1 MLQRSAE
8 RDTGSG
14 CAIYVGFQE
23 MLRRSK
29 GMIKSWIKPLFIIAG
44 LYDGLLALAFLF
56 FANEIFQGFGVEAPN
71 HPAYIKFPALLLLIF
86 AAMFLRIA
94 GDPVKHRELML
105 YGVGLKIAYSGTAF
119 WYQFTQGISFMWIP
133 WAWADLVFL
142 VLFLM
147 AWKSTAPN
155 HGATAV

>member
-1 MLQRSAE
+1 MN
-8 RDTGSG
+8 
-14 CAIYVGFQE
+14 
-23 MLRRSK
+23 
-29 GMIKSWIKPLFIIAG
+29 KSWLKPLFIIAG

-56 FANEIFQGFGVEAPN
+56 FATQIFHGFGVEAPN

-94 GDPVKHRELML
+94 GDPVKHRELIL
-105 YGVGLKIAYSGTAF
+105 YGVGLKVAYSGTTF

-133 WAWADLVFL
+133 WAWADLGFL
-142 VLFLM
+142 VLFVC

-155 HGATAV
+155 PVPSAVPSAVSPKF